1 MLDTNVL
8 SELLRPTGEPKVVA
22 FVNDLPDPIVSAAV
36 FHELTYGVEILPAGN
51 RKARLSAGLE
61 LFRRRFRDR
70 TIAIDAEIA
79 DISGRLRAGA
89 TRSGF
94 ALKAMDALI
103 AASAIAASARLA
115 TRNTKDFDR
124 LGIQLVNPWTE

>member
-8 SELLRPTGEPKVVA
+8 SELLRPGADRRVVA
-22 FVNDLPDPIVSAAV
+22 FIEEQEDPIVCAAV
-36 FHELTYGVEILPAGN
+36 FHELTYGVELLPAGTK
-51 RKARLSAGLE
+51 KARLSAGIE
-61 LFRRRFRDR
+61 TFRRRFRDR

-79 DISGRLRAGA
+79 DISGRLRAGE

-94 ALKAMDALI
+94 ALQPMDALV

-115 TRNTKDFDR
+115 TRNTKDFER
-124 LGIQLVNPWTE
+124 LGIELVNPWTH